1 MYEGLHATNHEFEL
15 NVDIALI
22 YLVFLNNVRN
32 ILKKT
37 IEFSTINSNIKLNK
51 LN

>member
-32 ILKKT
+32 ILKKQ
-37 IEFSTINSNIKLNK
+37 
-51 LN
+51 